1 MTARIIGIM
10 KSTLMHNWSLSLLM
24 SASRGLTGIPKPTP
38 MEKGTRIPK
47 VIQICDKAPAGPF
60 TSTGETSLMNFGQKH
75 ENPPQATP
83 YKNLPM
89 RKA

>member
-1 MTARIIGIM
+1 M
-10 KSTLMHNWSLSLLM
+10 STSV
-24 SASRGLTGIPKPTP
+24 TGIPNPTP

-47 VIQICDKAPAGPF
+47 VMQIYDKAPAGPL

-83 YKNLPM
+83 YKNLPI